1 MSADDYALPNTV
13 LRYFDL
19 GSAPYREAADI
30 GARRKASP
38 DGRLF
43 FDRLLAFADID
54 GPSLY
59 PPTTPAAFRRL
70 LHAIHSTA
78 RIDRLKRDCFLYY
91 LVRDQAEAPTVNGGG
106 MEVDSGSETDGG
118 ERESAFV
125 RARCLPRTWRVFMDG
140 YWFLDHG
147 RYAEGVAALS
157 DPAISE
163 LNFVPEVVRALT
175 AVSPPAT
182 ALRLVYDLLDVRELG
197 SDTERDAALLAKAS
211 VAGMSAA
218 FGVTRSMEDAAAR
231 AKGREAVWCWA
242 LGAPRTPG
250 GQGTHTA
257 QPRALRELLHLA
269 MHDEE
274 DAHLVRFLAHPPR
287 EISPPARSLLHDLV
301 TLRLVH
307 AGKYEETLALDRQ
320 LASDAAPADRQRRR
334 EMVREFIDILPEAQ
348 RRILLGEDYK
358 RGAMANGTANGNDDV
373 DMSASWEM
381 VDELPPAIAAA
392 QANSHT
398 MPPPVS
404 YADAAAV
411 GTSERPA
418 APVPSTPGPIAPQP
432 VRVAQRALGLET
444 PSRNGA
450 SSPFGGPPRFASPR
464 PKADSTAP
472 SVSSRQTSPTRSP
485 APVRAPSPPRVSAS
499 PFAQP
504 AITPKPKRKPK
515 KLIKDDTDDTPLR
528 RSTRNRSQA
537 TEEKEGPSHNTRA
550 ASRAPSE
557 APIPEDETAPTPT
570 RAGRTTK
577 KNEKAPEDET
587 AAAAETPKQTVRRST
602 RASSR
607 AATVEPVAEEEEEEP
622 SIPGAFGDTRR
633 TRKAAKAEEEP
644 AAKRTRGKA
653 AVTSA
658 TTRKSARAPSEAP
671 SEVSETP
678 VRRTRRTA
686 ASERGSPTPSVA
698 STAAGSPRK
707 RTTRTARAR
716 RAE

>member
-1 MSADDYALPNTV
+1 MD
-13 LRYFDL
+13 
-19 GSAPYREAADI
+19 
-30 GARRKASP
+30 
-38 DGRLF
+38 
-43 FDRLLAFADID
+43 
-54 GPSLY
+54 
-59 PPTTPAAFRRL
+59 
-70 LHAIHSTA
+70 
-78 RIDRLKRDCFLYY
+78 
-91 LVRDQAEAPTVNGGG
+91 
-106 MEVDSGSETDGG
+106 VDSASETDASD
-118 ERESAFV
+118 EREAAFV

-140 YWFLDHG
+140 YWLLDHG

-175 AVSPPAT
+175 DVSPPAT
-182 ALRLVYDLLDVRELG
+182 ALRLVYELLDARELG
-197 SDTERDAALLAKAS
+197 SDTERNAALLAKAS

-218 FGVTRSMEDAAAR
+218 FGVIRSLDDDAAR

-242 LGAPRTPG
+242 LGAPRTPAG
-250 GQGTHTA
+250 KGTHTA

-269 MHDEE
+269 LHDEE
-274 DAHLVRFLAHPPR
+274 SAHLVHFLAHPPR

-307 AGKYEETLALDRQ
+307 AGKYEETLALDRE

-358 RGAMANGTANGNDDV
+358 RGAMANGTANGNGDV
-373 DMSASWEM
+373 DMAGSWEM
-381 VDELPPAIAAA
+381 VDELPPAVPAVEAA
-392 QANSHT
+392 QAHAQT
-398 MPPPVS
+398 VPPPAS

-411 GTSERPA
+411 GTPERA
-418 APVPSTPGPIAPQP
+418 APVAPSTPAPIAPQP
-432 VRVAQRALGLET
+432 LRVAQRALGLDT

-472 SVSSRQTSPTRSP
+472 SASSRHTSPTRSPAP
-485 APVRAPSPPRVSAS
+485 APVRAPSPPRPSAS
-499 PFAQP
+499 PFVQP
-504 AITPKPKRKPK
+504 AATPKPARKPK
-515 KLIKDDTDDTPLR
+515 KVIKDDTDDAPLR
-528 RSTRNRSQA
+528 RSTRNRSQPP
-537 TEEKEGPSHNTRA
+537 EEQTPPSRNTRA

-557 APIPEDETAPTPT
+557 APIPEGEPAPTPVRPK
-570 RAGRTTK
+570 RATK
-577 KNEKAPEDET
+577 KSERALEAE
-587 AAAAETPKQTVRRST
+587 ASGAAETPKARVRRST

-607 AATVEPVAEEEEEEP
+607 ASTVEPVEEEEP
-622 SIPGAFGDTRR
+622 KIPGAFGETPR
-633 TRKAAKAEEEP
+633 TRKAAKAAEPEP

-653 AVTSA
+653 AAPVS
-658 TTRKSARAPSEAP
+658 TRKSARAPREAP
-671 SEVSETP
+671 SDVSETP

-707 RTTRTARAR
+707 RTTRTRAR
-716 RAE
+716 RGE